1 MVGDLWV
8 FVMIEWLDVLVSG
21 DIEDLGQKWKSKK
34 FVEMEELRKNNYIY
48 ELIKW
53 L

>member
-21 DIEDLGQKWKSKK
+21 DIEDLGQQWKSKN

-48 ELIKW
+48 ELIEW